1 MKKRAVF
8 ALAALVLGL
17 AAASALAAK
26 DRLIVA
32 DQYDATTMDPIGHND
47 VPSSRCCFELYDT
60 LIFRDKDGNLVP
72 GLAESWE
79 FLSPTEYKFVLRK
92 GVKFHN
98 GEELKA
104 SDVRYTIMRATTDKG
119 AKIRTYSQ
127 NVADVKVLDD
137 YTVVVV
143 LKKPDY
149 SFFGSLTHSWG
160 SILNEKATEAAGDSY
175 GTPGSPAVGTGP
187 FTFVKWEKSNKYILE
202 RNDDFWGKKPAYK
215 YLEVRAI
222 PEPTNRTI
230 ELETKGVDIAYPIIG
245 NDINRIRDNE
255 QLTRKERIDMAQIM
269 QAQLEEVGIKAEIK
283 VLEWGAYLNGLQEQK
298 HDMFELGWVSSV
310 PDPNFAISGL
320 LETKAG
326 SNYTFSSDPK
336 LDELLAKKL
345 LAEAGFPNGFKCE
358 IWTNERKER
367 IDMAQIMQAQLEEVG
382 IKAEIKVLEW
392 GAYLNGLQEQK
403 HDMFEL
409 GWVSSVPDPNFAISG
424 LLETKAGSNYTFSS
438 DPKLDELL
446 AKGRETPD
454 GPERAE
460 IYKQAQL
467 EINEYCPMVFL
478 HNDESV
484 AGSQKNVKGFAPAGN
499 ETHSFRDVYFED

>member
-1 MKKRAVF
+1 MKKSTIL
-8 ALAALVLGL
+8 ALAALVLGV
-17 AAASALAAK
+17 AASTAFAAK

-32 DQYDATTMDPIGHND
+32 DKYDATTMDPIGHND
-47 VPSSRCCFELYDT
+47 FPSSRCCFELYDT
-60 LIFRDKDGNLVP
+60 LIFRDSDGTLVP

-79 FLSPTEYKFVLRK
+79 FLSPTEYKFNLRK

-119 AKIRTYSQ
+119 AKIKTYSQ

-137 YTVVVV
+137 YTVVIV

-160 SILNEKATEAAGDSY
+160 SIINEKATEAAGDSY
-175 GTPGSPAVGTGP
+175 GTPGSAPVGTGP
-187 FTFVKWEKSNKYILE
+187 FKFVEWQKSNKYVLE
-202 RNDDFWGKKPAYK
+202 RFDDFWGKKPSYK

-230 ELETKGVDIAYPIIG
+230 ELETKGIDIAYPIIG
-245 NDINRIRDNE
+245 NDINRIRDND
-255 QLTRKERIDMAQIM
+255 QLTLYKEPQSSIT
-269 QAQLEEVGIKAEIK
+269 
-283 VLEWGAYLNGLQEQK
+283 YLGFNC
-298 HDMFELGWVSSV
+298 
-310 PDPNFAISGL
+310 
-320 LETKAG
+320 TKAP
-326 SNYTFSSDPK
+326 FSDVRVRKAIRAALDTTLIHKAVWEK
-336 LDELLAKKL
+336 LAKVGMVPTTLVPIAITYSIGNEVPEHKQDLELAKKL
-345 LAEAGFPNGFKCE
+345 LAEAGFPNGFNCE

-392 GAYLNGLQEQK
+392 GAYLNGLQEKK

-424 LLETKAGSNYTFSS
+424 LLETNAGSNYTFSS

-460 IYKQAQL
+460 VYKQAQL
-467 EINEYCPMVFL
+467 EINDYCPMVFL

-484 AGSQKNVKGFAPAGN
+484 AGSQKNVKGFKPAGN